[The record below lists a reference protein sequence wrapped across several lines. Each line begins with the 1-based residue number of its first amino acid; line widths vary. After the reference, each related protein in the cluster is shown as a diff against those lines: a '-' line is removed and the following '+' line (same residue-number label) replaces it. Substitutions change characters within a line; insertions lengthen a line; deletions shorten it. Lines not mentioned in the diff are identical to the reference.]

1 MSIKHQRELTFLC
14 WQCVMLSSSVPW
26 YSDVEKDSKSDTFL
40 CCFLGLFRCYLAV
53 FNNFLYVCT
62 KSYKGL
68 RIYQR
73 KHSFIFASCSSHEH
87 PFILGHLCNLFAFLV
102 VPSLRDFA
110 IKMYLLVLSL
120 TCVFFCIYPPAF
132 MHITLRRN
140 KILPK
145 KRRLNSGSA
154 WICNFLAVVRHA
166 KWGEGAFWLEF

>member
-1 MSIKHQRELTFLC
+1 MCPGIATWKRTAKVLSIFVLYF
-14 WQCVMLSSSVPW
+14 
-26 YSDVEKDSKSDTFL
+26 
-40 CCFLGLFRCYLAV
+40 GAFRCYLAV

-87 PFILGHLCNLFAFLV
+87 PFILGHLCNLFAFLI

-110 IKMYLLVLSL
+110 VKMYLLVLSL

-145 KRRLNSGSA
+145 KRRLNSESA
-154 WICNFLAVVRHA
+154 
-166 KWGEGAFWLEF
+166 